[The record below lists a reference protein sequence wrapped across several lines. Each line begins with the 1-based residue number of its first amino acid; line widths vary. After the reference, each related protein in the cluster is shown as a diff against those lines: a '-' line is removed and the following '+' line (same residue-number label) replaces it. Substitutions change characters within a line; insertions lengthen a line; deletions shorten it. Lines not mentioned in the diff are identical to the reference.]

1 MNGQRY
7 TSSGLA
13 LVVLLA
19 PCPARAQGPLSG
31 RWDPER
37 YRHDALRYEISIALP
52 DTGSRISA
60 TVVTHWKLSGAGPIV
75 LDLDAAMTVRAA
87 SVNGAAVA
95 WRRIGDQVE
104 LPIHGTAGGEATTS
118 ISYDGVPL
126 EGNGL
131 LLRGAGPTRTGFGDN
146 WPNRAHLWIASHD
159 HPSDKAAV
167 AWSVEAPAGYAVVA
181 NGVLEQVDTL
191 AGGRVR
197 WRFDNPEPIPVYTFV
212 VGMARMVETRLAPAC
227 ADRCVPV
234 SIWSYPEDS
243 AFAAGGPFRRASDI
257 VAFFAQ
263 RIGPFPYREL
273 RHVESSTM
281 YGGMENATA
290 IFYDEKAWRERR
302 TQEKVVAHETMH
314 QWFGDAVTEADW
326 HHVWLSESFATWGAN
341 LWIQHAYGDSAM
353 RASMA
358 SERDEVIK
366 SAVTN
371 QPILDSTITEK
382 WRLLN
387 TNTYPKGGWLLHSL
401 RGLIGDSAFLHGLSA
416 YVREFEHKNALSS
429 DFARVMGRA
438 ARQDLGWF
446 FRQGL
451 LQPGYPVLRVTSA
464 RSAGRLLLTL
474 RQTQKAAWG
483 LYRIP
488 HLELQLDARR
498 VRVTLRR
505 APVTRV
511 SLPWRGAA
519 PARVSVDPDGWWLLT
534 VTGDR

>member
-1 MNGQRY
+1 M
-7 TSSGLA
+7 TSNLRVLA
-13 LVVLLA
+13 AFLLLPA
-19 PCPARAQGPLSG
+19 PLGAQGALSG
-31 RWDPER
+31 RWDREH
-37 YRHDALRYEISIALP
+37 YRHDALRYDISISLP
-52 DTGSRISA
+52 DTGTRIDA
-60 TVVTHWKLSGAGPIV
+60 TVVTRWKLSGPGPIV
-75 LDLDAAMTVRAA
+75 ADLDAAMTVRAA
-87 SVNGAAVA
+87 TVNGTAVA

-104 LPIHGTAGGEATTS
+104 LPLHGSPGSEVTTS
-118 ISYDGVPL
+118 LSYDGMPL

-131 LLRGAGPTRTGFGDN
+131 LLRGSGTTRTGFGDN

-159 HPSDKAAV
+159 HPADKAAV
-167 AWSVEAPAGYAVVA
+167 AWSVEAPAGYSVVA
-181 NGVLEQVDTL
+181 NGSLQHVDTL

-212 VGMARMVETRLAPAC
+212 VGMARLAETRLAPAC
-227 ADRCVPV
+227 AARCVPV
-234 SIWSYPEDS
+234 SVWSYPEDS
-243 AFAAGGPFRRASDI
+243 AFAVNGPFRRAGEI
-257 VAFFAQ
+257 VAFFSQ
-263 RIGPFPYREL
+263 RIAPFPYGEL
-273 RHVESSTM
+273 RHVESSTI

-302 TQEKVVAHETMH
+302 TRESVVAHETMH

-358 SERDEVIK
+358 SERDEIVK
-366 SAVTN
+366 SPATE

-401 RGLIGDSAFLHGLSA
+401 RGLIGDSAFFHGLTA
-416 YVREFEHKNALSS
+416 YFREYEHKNALSS

-438 ARQDLGWF
+438 AHQDLTWF

-451 LQPGYPVLRVTSA
+451 LQPGYPVLAVTTALSQ
-464 RSAGRLLLTL
+464 GRLILTL

-483 LYRIP
+483 RYRIP
-488 HLELQLDARR
+488 NLQIQLDDQT
-498 VRVTLRR
+498 VTVALQR
-505 APVTRV
+505 ATVTRV
-511 SLPWRGAA
+511 SLPWKAGAL
-519 PARVSVDPDGWWLLT
+519 PQRVSVDPAGWWLLT
-534 VTGDR
+534 VTSDQ